1 MSFRSPQEC
10 NLGDLPP
17 KHIGAVLAVWDSIAS
32 FSEMLSL
39 SPVSV
44 EQFGAALAHQEHS
57 ALMTEIHMCLLDL
70 IMEDREDED
79 YMSDDESAMDE
90 RERYRYEVQHAP
102 LTVGAPTLS
111 MLNSLS
117 WPSVLYSLIVAVPR
131 YTAHATPDFR
141 EAVRALYSTEY
152 PKLSVRHKLSLL
164 NFLVSRAFSTEK
176 IRQMLGKHLGET
188 IQASKEFNR
197 AVLQDRKVALED
209 EKKLREKQK
218 AELAGLVENNKA
230 SMKTWLKGDKKPN
243 GNNNNGDNM
252 ADENDEDAQ
261 LSDTGG
267 GGGNGAPSSTS
278 DSELDDLAYNEEA
291 LAKNEEELERLQMEE
306 RISRHEYL
314 SRKKNLDT
322 QRERLRKKAEEKL
335 RKQRLQEQMERK
347 RTAAKKGI
355 QEGLL
360 SKDPGLLRVAV
371 EKGRECSLPERIIV
385 SATHVLEILEAEVV
399 REDEADSRKRKFND
413 MIRKSFV
420 RTEPLGRDRNQ
431 NRYWILQ
438 GDKQRLYI
446 EKPGAVAEKLKLKY
460 EGVAMENGKADVNM
474 DGHNQDDGAVWYC
487 YSSEVEV
494 IALIES
500 LDARIMREAQL
511 KTALTEN
518 FDLITADMPVSKP
531 GLLISDLL
539 NEDNANGKKRQRKGT
554 SGGSSSSNGGGSAD
568 FLSWHNER
576 KTWRKK
582 SHATVDVDS
591 FREDLVEVEA
601 WLSKR
606 LRDHG
611 SDWQE
616 RAPDGHADWLKS
628 VKAVTKMSEFV
639 SPLLALETEVM
650 SLQLKAQGL
659 APGQPNGTVDLSKS
673 GETGTSSGLRNG
685 ELDIKSDDEDD
696 DEDEL
701 DALADDGS
709 ILWPTTHC
717 RNRWIEEVKKA
728 RTIATLAVALASF
741 EQRLDVFGLAEAPAN
756 EDQQGGVSTRRAKSE
771 KEKRSRKERAAK
783 KQQQQQQEES
793 KADESNDDE
802 ISVRDSNDEWEEDC
816 YICSEGGELLCCDGC
831 PRVFHYT
838 CAGLRRIPRGKT
850 FCHVCDSSVKPI
862 FPVAKTT
869 RSSGEG
875 RKDSQAGAGG
885 LDQARTNNS
894 TASVNGGGA
903 SSGDGDHIHPAGAG
917 HLQSTTRS
925 AEDQWDVDCSVC
937 ALGGE
942 LLCCDGCPRAFHVAC
957 IGIEVRQCC
966 SSVEIVFP
974 VPTMLVFTRYL

>member
-1 MSFRSPQEC
+1 MDDIVRLTIVTLLLFSLNSPQEC
-10 NLGDLPP
+10 NFGDLPP

-32 FSEMLSL
+32 FNEILSL
-39 SPVSV
+39 SPVTV
-44 EQFGAALAHQEHS
+44 DQFSAALAHQEHS

-102 LTVGAPTLS
+102 LTVGVPTLS

-141 EAVRALYSTEY
+141 EAVRALYNTEY
-152 PKLSVRHKLSLL
+152 PRLSVRHKLSLL

-218 AELAGLVENNKA
+218 AELAGLVEKNKA
-230 SMKTWLKGDKKPN
+230 SMKTWLKGDKKNPSN
-243 GNNNNGDNM
+243 GNNNGDT
-252 ADENDEDAQ
+252 ADENDDDGQ
-261 LSDTGG
+261 QSDTGG
-267 GGGNGAPSSTS
+267 GAPGSMS

-335 RKQRLQEQMERK
+335 RKQRLAEQMERK

-360 SKDPGLLRVAV
+360 SKDAGLLRVAI

-385 SATHVLEILEAEVV
+385 SATHVLEILEAEAV
-399 REDEADSRKRKFND
+399 REDEADNRKRKFND

-446 EKPGAVAEKLKLKY
+446 EKPGSVAEKLKLKY
-460 EGVAMENGKADVNM
+460 ETPVMENGKPDVNM
-474 DGHNQDDGAVWYC
+474 DGRQADAVWYC
-487 YSSEVEV
+487 YSSEAEV

-500 LDARIMREAQL
+500 LDVRIVREAQL

-539 NEDNANGKKRQRKGT
+539 NEDNVNGKKRQRKGT
-554 SGGSSSSNGGGSAD
+554 SGALVNGGPTN
-568 FLSWHNER
+568 FLSWYNER

-591 FREDLVEVEA
+591 FREDLMEVET

-611 SDWQE
+611 SNWQE
-616 RAPDGHADWLKS
+616 RAPCGHVDWLKS
-628 VKAVTKMSEFV
+628 VKAVATVTEFV

-650 SLQLKAQGL
+650 SFQLKAQGL
-659 APGQPNGTVDLSKS
+659 APGQSSGAVDASKS
-673 GETGTSSGLRNG
+673 GEINSNSGVRNG

-741 EQRLDVFGLAEAPAN
+741 EQRLDIFGLAEALSN
-756 EDQQGGVSTRRAKSE
+756 EDQQGVSTRRAKSE

-783 KQQQQQQEES
+783 KQQQQQS
-793 KADESNDDE
+793 KDESDD

-850 FCHVCDSSVKPI
+850 FCHVCDASVKPI

-869 RSSGEG
+869 RSSGEA
-875 RKDSQAGAGG
+875 RKDSQAGGSGAGS
-885 LDQARTNNS
+885 LEQVRTNN
-894 TASVNGGGA
+894 TASVNGGA
-903 SSGDGDHIHPAGAG
+903 SAGDHIHSAGAG
-917 HLQSTTRS
+917 HPQTVTRS

-957 IGIEVRQCC
+957 IGMEVRSCRM
-966 SSVEIVFP
+966 EIDF
-974 VPTMLVFTRYL
+974 LSRYCWY